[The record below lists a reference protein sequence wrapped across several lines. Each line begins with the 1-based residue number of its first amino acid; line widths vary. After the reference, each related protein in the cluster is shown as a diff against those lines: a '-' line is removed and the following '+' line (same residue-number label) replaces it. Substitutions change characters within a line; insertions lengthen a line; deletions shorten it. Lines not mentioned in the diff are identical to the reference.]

1 MSWKRGLGIGL
12 IFVGLFVVVTNAV
25 ITGAVIGF
33 NPENYLGLLGIFLFI
48 IGIFLTVVGTASSAG
63 GLEEHVE
70 RLGSRIAVYETRR
83 GHKKEKDNTYYMTD
97 PNIFLTDKGNISLN
111 DFKDVYDIV
120 KRDPELLERAR
131 EVYGKSLLSIAQS
144 RDKNKAEIAREFLKV
159 LYEGKIPKEEK
170 PVINKEERE
179 EIKNAFSVGWR
190 TDFNGAQKGILRK
203 YGLWYEKTAGDH
215 LAVYPLYNENLRT
228 ITSST
233 PSDFRTGIN
242 AASQIINLIRK
253 FREEE
258 KKWLKENDN

>member
-97 PNIFLTDKGNISLN
+97 PNIFLTDKGNISLR

-131 EVYGKSLLSIAQS
+131 NVYGKSLLSIAQS
-144 RDKNKAEIAREFLKV
+144 RDKNKAEIAREFLKI

-170 PVINKEERE
+170 PTITKEERE
-179 EIKNAFSVGWR
+179 EIKNAFNVGWK
-190 TDFNGAQKGILRK
+190 TDFNGVQRAILRK
-203 YGLWYEKTAGDH
+203 YGLWYENTAGGH
-215 LAVYPLYNENLRT
+215 LTVYPLANQNLKV
-228 ITSST
+228 IISSN
-233 PSDFRTGIN
+233 PSDYRTGRN
-242 AASQIINLIRK
+242 AASYVINLIRK
-253 FREEE
+253 VSGEE
-258 KKWLKENDN
+258 KKK